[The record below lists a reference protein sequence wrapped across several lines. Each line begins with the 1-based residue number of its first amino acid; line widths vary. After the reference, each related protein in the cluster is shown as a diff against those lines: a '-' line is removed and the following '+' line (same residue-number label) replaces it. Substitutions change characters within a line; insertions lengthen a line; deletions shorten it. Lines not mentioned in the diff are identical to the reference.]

1 LTIPIEQLLKIP
13 NIHVLNF
20 EMDDH
25 KIRCDI
31 ESTLD
36 HAICHKCGEK
46 ATEFYCYGETLVLRH
61 LPICEREVY
70 LHLRTKRYR
79 CLRCESHPTTTEQ
92 CDWYDAKS
100 GCTKAYA
107 DFLLRELVNSTTSD
121 VAMKHRV
128 SYDVIRGLL
137 RRYVKGEVDWS
148 QFKDLRVLGLDE
160 ISLLKGHR
168 DFVTIVST
176 RDDQGRPVVLAVLEG
191 REKETVVAFLQS
203 IPEDLRSTIE
213 QVCTDL
219 YDGYINAAKEVLPH
233 ARVVG
238 DRFHVAKLYRAAVD
252 ELRKIEMRELKG
264 ILHPEEY
271 AGLKGVL
278 WALRRNRDKL
288 AKEERR
294 LLELL
299 FQCSPLLRKAYALRE
314 KLTSIFDT
322 NHTKESAERAIRKW
336 MAEVRHSGLDC
347 FDKFLQTLEERMEE
361 ITNYFISRLSSG
373 WVEGLNNKIKV
384 LKRRCYG
391 ISSPVNLF
399 RRLWLDIF
407 GYEAFAH

>member
-1 LTIPIEQLLKIP
+1 MTIPIEQLLNIP
-13 NIHVLNF
+13 QIRVLHC
-20 EMDDH
+20 EMDEN
-25 KIRCDI
+25 KLRCDI

-36 HAICHKCGEK
+36 HAICHKCGEQ
-46 ATEFYCYGETLVLRH
+46 ATEFYCSGETLVLRH

-79 CLRCESHPTTTEQ
+79 CLQCDDHPTTTQ
-92 CDWYDAKS
+92 QGDWYDAQS
-100 GCTKAYA
+100 GSTKAFA
-107 DFLLRELVNSTTSD
+107 DFLLRALVNSTTSD
-121 VAMKHRV
+121 VSIKHRV
-128 SYDVIRGLL
+128 SYDVVRGLL
-137 RRYVKGEVDWS
+137 SRYIKEEVDWS
-148 QFKDLRVLGLDE
+148 QFTDLRLLGLDE

-176 RDDQGRPVVLAVLEG
+176 RNDQGRPAVLAVLEG
-191 REKETVVAFLQS
+191 RAKETVVAFLQS
-203 IPEDLRSTIE
+203 IPEHLRATIE

-219 YDGYINAAKEVLPH
+219 YDGYVNAAKAALPQ
-233 ARVVG
+233 AKVVA

-271 AGLKGVL
+271 AGLKGVM
-278 WALRRNRDKL
+278 WVLRRNSGEL
-288 AKEERR
+288 TIEERQ

-299 FQCSPLLRKAYALRE
+299 FQCSPLLRKAYAWRE
-314 KLTSIFDT
+314 KLTRIFET
-322 NHTKESAERAIRKW
+322 NQTKESAERAIRQW
-336 MAEVRHSGLDC
+336 MAKVKDSGLNC

-391 ISSPVNLF
+391 ISNPINLF